1 MILSNSI
8 EKHFEELRA
17 ERMESMLKAALIGL
31 GRMGRGHFNVY
42 KQFEKD
48 GVPVSLVAV
57 CDIDESK
64 FSSKQEAEFNLKDVA
79 SAPSELDY
87 SPYRCYTDY
96 KELLEKEDV
105 DFVDIV
111 VPTYLHYEVTIAA
124 LKSGKHVHCEKPMA
138 LNPEQCAEMIATA
151 KEMNK
156 TLMIGQVLH
165 FWNAYEI
172 LKKYT
177 EEKIFG
183 EAKFAFFYRGGVQ
196 DHIKNGSYK
205 DWIRIR
211 EQGGGGLFD
220 QHIHDTDMVRWL
232 FGTPESV
239 STTGLTIHPRSAY
252 DIVSTNYFYPDH
264 KVVNANDDA
273 DQKGTYGFRSGYK
286 VHFENG
292 MLMYLNNKL
301 TAFPHGA
308 PEYEIELKPENP
320 YYNEVKY
327 FSDCV
332 ASGKPVIRCLPE
344 EAMETVR
351 ICLAEMKSADLN
363 GEKVAL

>member
-1 MILSNSI
+1 
-8 EKHFEELRA
+8 
-17 ERMESMLKAALIGL
+17 MLKAALIGL

-42 KQFEKD
+42 KQFEEN
-48 GVPVSLVAV
+48 GVPVKLVAV

-64 FSSKQEAEFNLKDVA
+64 FNTKQEAKFNLETVA
-79 SAPSELDY
+79 KPASKVDY
-87 SPYRCYTDY
+87 SSYHCYTDY
-96 KELLEKEDV
+96 KELLANEDV

-111 VPTYLHYEVTIAA
+111 APTYLHHEITIAA

-165 FWNAYEI
+165 FWNAYVI
-172 LKKYT
+172 LKEFVDTK
-177 EEKIFG
+177 KFG

-196 DHIKNGSYK
+196 DHNKNGSYK
-205 DWIRIR
+205 DWIRQR
-211 EQGGGGLFD
+211 ELGGGALFD
-220 QHIHDTDMVRWL
+220 QHIHDTDMIRWL
-232 FGTPESV
+232 FGTPEAV
-239 STTGLTIHPRSAY
+239 STQGLTIHPNSAY
-252 DIVSTNYFYPDH
+252 DVVSTNYFFPDG

-273 DQKGTYGFRSGYK
+273 DQKGAYGFRSGYK

-292 MLMYLNNKL
+292 MLLYTNGTL
-301 TAFPHGA
+301 TAFPHEE
-308 PEYEIELKPENP
+308 PSYEIELQKENP

-327 FSDCV
+327 FSECI
-332 ASGKPVIRCLPE
+332 AAGQPVIRCTPE
-344 EAMETVR
+344 DAMETVR
-351 ICLAEMKSADLN
+351 ISLKEMESADRG

>member
-1 MILSNSI
+1 
-8 EKHFEELRA
+8 
-17 ERMESMLKAALIGL
+17 MLKAALIGL

-42 KQFEKD
+42 KQFEEE
-48 GVPVSLVAV
+48 GFPVKLVAV
-57 CDIDESK
+57 CDIEEDK
-64 FSSKQEAEFNLKDVA
+64 FKTPQSAKFNLEDVA
-79 SAPSELDY
+79 SAASSIDY
-87 SPYRCYTDY
+87 SAYHCYTDY

-111 VPTYLHYEVTIAA
+111 VPTYLHHEVTIAA

-165 FWNAYEI
+165 FWNAYMV
-172 LKKYT
+172 LKEYT
-177 EEKIFG
+177 ETKKFG

-196 DHIKNGSYK
+196 DHEKNGSYK

-232 FGTPESV
+232 FGTPEAV
-239 STTGLTIHPRSAY
+239 STQGLTIHPKSAY
-252 DIVSTNYFYPDH
+252 DILSTNYFYPDG
-264 KVVNANDDA
+264 KVINANDDT
-273 DQKGTYGFRSGYK
+273 DQKGTYGFRAGYK
-286 VHFENG
+286 VHFDNG
-292 MLMYLNNKL
+292 MLLYTGNKL
-301 TAFPHGA
+301 IAYPHEQ

-327 FSDCV
+327 FAECI
-332 ASGKPVIRCLPE
+332 ASGKPVIRCMPE

-351 ICLAEMKSADLN
+351 ICLAEMDSADRG